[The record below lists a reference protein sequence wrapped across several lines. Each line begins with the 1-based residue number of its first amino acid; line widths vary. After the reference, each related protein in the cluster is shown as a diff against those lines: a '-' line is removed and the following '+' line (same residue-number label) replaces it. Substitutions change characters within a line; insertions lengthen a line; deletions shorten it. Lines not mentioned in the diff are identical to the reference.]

1 VEGFLV
7 VTMRIAIGGLVA
19 LVLLAAEPASAL
31 TAELARKCRD
41 MAIMAHPPVPA
52 GSMIGSAQAERAYF
66 RTCVAN
72 NGNMSN
78 DGMPQQ
84 PTTEGRGR
92 KN

>member
-7 VTMRIAIGGLVA
+7 TIRIAIGGLVA

-41 MAIMAHPPVPA
+41 MAIRAHPPVPA
-52 GSMIGSAQAERAYF
+52 GSMTGSAQAERTYF
-66 RTCVAN
+66 RTCVAQ
-72 NGNMSN
+72 NGYMK
-78 DGMPQQ
+78 DGRMPPE
-84 PTTEGRGR
+84 PTTEGRGQ